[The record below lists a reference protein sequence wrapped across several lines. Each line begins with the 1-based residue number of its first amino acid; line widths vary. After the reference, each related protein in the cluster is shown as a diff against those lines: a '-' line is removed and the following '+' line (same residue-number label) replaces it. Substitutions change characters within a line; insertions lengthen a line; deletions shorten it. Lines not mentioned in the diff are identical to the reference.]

1 MKIFAIILGILVI
14 LSWLFVMKE
23 YRNGNQNTTKAHNI
37 MLLACLL
44 TLIMTIMQVFYQFY
58 DAFMPRKFI
67 DVEKN
72 P

>member
-23 YRNGNQNTTKAHNI
+23 YRNGNQNTTKARNVT
-37 MLLACLL
+37 LLACLL
-44 TLIMTIMQVFYQFY
+44 TLIMTIMQFFYQFY
-58 DAFMPRKFI
+58 DTFMPRKFI
-67 DVEKN
+67 YVEKN

>member
-23 YRNGNQNTTKAHNI
+23 YRNGNQNTTEAHNVT
-37 MLLACLL
+37 LLACLL
-44 TLIMTIMQVFYQFY
+44 TLIMIIMQYFYQFY
-58 DAFMPRKFI
+58 DAFMPRKFTY
-67 DVEKN
+67 VEKN